1 MLEITMDSDLCSA
14 LRLAADALCSF
25 RTKFGVELSFSNL
38 CEIYVALQLG
48 LPMPDRGN
56 TKGFDLRGADGT
68 RYQVKG
74 RDATVQNVDINNFD
88 FDYVV
93 LVNLTDDYR
102 PLGMWKLSVDQA
114 RQLAADRGKY
124 NKFQLT
130 QKSFKQAAVPIEI
143 SSLRASLASE
153 EARA

>member
-1 MLEITMDSDLCSA
+1 MDSEVCDA
-14 LRLAADALCSF
+14 LRCSADALCTF

-38 CEIYVALQLG
+38 CEIYVALELG
-48 LPMPDRGN
+48 LPMPSKGN
-56 TKGFDLRGADGT
+56 TRGFDLRSSDGT

-74 RDATVQNVDINNFD
+74 RDASVLNVDINNFD
-88 FDYVV
+88 FDYIV

-102 PLGMWKLSVDQA
+102 PLGMWKLRVDQA
-114 RQLAADRGKY
+114 RELAADRGKY

-130 QKSFKQAAVPIEI
+130 QKAFKQAADPVEI

-153 EARA
+153 KAGA

>member
-1 MLEITMDSDLCSA
+1 MDSDSWSA
-14 LRLAADALCSF
+14 LRLAADALCNF
-25 RTKFGVELSFSNL
+25 RTKFGVDLSYSNL

-48 LPMPDRGN
+48 LPMPSRGN
-56 TKGFDLRGADGT
+56 TRGFDLRGADGT

-74 RDATVQNVDINNFD
+74 RDATVLNVDINNFD

-102 PLGMWKLSVDQA
+102 PLGMWKLSVALA
-114 RQLAADRGKY
+114 RQLAVDRGKF

-130 QKSFKQAAVPIEI
+130 QRAFKRAAVPMEI
-143 SSLRASLASE
+143 SSLRTSLASE